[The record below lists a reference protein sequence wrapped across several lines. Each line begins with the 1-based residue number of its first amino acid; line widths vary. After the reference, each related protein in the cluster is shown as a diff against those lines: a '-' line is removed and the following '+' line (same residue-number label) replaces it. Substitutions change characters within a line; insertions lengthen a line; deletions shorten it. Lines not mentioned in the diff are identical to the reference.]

1 MKSIFNP
8 LAKLNVTMQFMT
20 WFLLVGLVP
29 FIFIVLF
36 GFSSAKVFFQNE
48 INNYLGTIVDARGAN
63 IKTFVLETEHS
74 LSATASDNV
83 LRDITTSDKN
93 SKDYEQK
100 YNEALKKIALLLDAN
115 QEIQEIM
122 VLNKDGQVMASNNPK
137 LLNTDQSADAYFT
150 GLNNGEK
157 EFYFKGIYAYGATN
171 VPAFAVSVPIRND
184 SNQLLGVL
192 VERFNA
198 ETLYAIATKESI
210 GWKQS
215 GELYLINGNGLMVSS
230 SRFAENTIL
239 SQEVKTKNATD
250 CLNSLNNNDSSSH
263 SSVVVAN
270 NYRGISVLGSHVA
283 LPSLGMCALAEVSE
297 EEAMFPI
304 TSLKG
309 LMAWSVIIIVVLILL
324 LAWYAARLTGES
336 IRRPIKDAMDQLQE
350 TSESLIQSSKESASV
365 AEQNAS
371 IVKSMAD
378 ASTEQSRQT
387 VEIAQAMNQMAAA
400 IQEASDSTQEVS
412 AISVDTSRRAQLA
425 GETGD
430 ESQKSLAIIKSM
442 AFETADKVR
451 SMVEKSNAIG
461 EIVDTISSIA
471 GQTNLLALN
480 AAIEAARAG
489 EAGRGFAVVADEVRK
504 LAEESSVAS
513 DQIRHQIRAMV
524 SEMKETSEAAE
535 QGVVTVDKSTGIIN
549 QTLAGLESAVAAIQ
563 QVASKMQE
571 ISASAQEQ
579 SAAVQQVSRSIDSI
593 SAVSEQNASGTQQ
606 MLASIQQQNS
616 ATKRVS
622 DAAIQL
628 QTLAINLRTTI
639 NAGKS

>member
-1 MKSIFNP
+1 MKLNFNP
-8 LAKLNVTMQFMT
+8 LAKMNVTMQFMT
-20 WFLLVGLVP
+20 WFLIVALVP
-29 FIFIVLF
+29 FMFIVFF
-36 GFSSAKVFFQNE
+36 GFNSAKTFFQSE
-48 INNYLGTIVDARGAN
+48 IDNYLGTIVEARGAN
-63 IKTFVLETEHS
+63 IKTFILEKEHN
-74 LSATASDNV
+74 LNAMASDGLLRNV
-83 LRDITTSDKN
+83 TVINKGEPE
-93 SKDYEQK
+93 YEQK
-100 YNEALKKIALLLDAN
+100 YNDASKKIAALLDAN
-115 QEIQEIM
+115 KDIQDII
-122 VLNKDGQVMASNNPK
+122 VLNKAGRVVVSNNPK
-137 LLNTDQSADAYFT
+137 LINTDQSADAYFT

-157 EFYFKGIYAYGATN
+157 DFYFKGIHTYGATN
-171 VPAFAVSVPIRND
+171 TPSFAVSVPIHD
-184 SNQLLGVL
+184 DANQVTGVL

-198 ETLYAIATKESI
+198 DTLYAIATKAGI
-210 GWKQS
+210 GWDQS
-215 GELYLINGNGLMVSS
+215 GELYLINMNGLMVSP
-230 SRFAENTIL
+230 SRFVENAVL

-250 CLNSLNNNDSSSH
+250 CLAGLNSNDSNKH
-263 SSVVVAN
+263 NSVGIAN
-270 NYRGISVLGSHVA
+270 NYSGAPTLGSYIA
-283 LPSLGMCALAEVSE
+283 LPGLGMCVLAEVSE
-297 EEAMFPI
+297 AEAMLPI

-309 LMAWSVIIIVVLILL
+309 IMVWAVVIIVALILL
-324 LAWYAARLTGES
+324 LAWFAARLTGDS
-336 IRRPIKDAMDQLQE
+336 IRRPIKDAMSQLQE
-350 TSESLIQSSKESASV
+350 TSDSLIQSSKESASV

-378 ASTEQSRQT
+378 ASTEQSQQT
-387 VEIAQAMNQMAAA
+387 MEIAQAMNQMAAA

-430 ESQKSLAIIKSM
+430 ESQKSLAMIKAM
-442 AFETADKVR
+442 AFDTADKVR
-451 SMVEKSNAIG
+451 SMVDKSNAIG

-513 DQIRHQIRAMV
+513 DQIRHQIRSMV
-524 SEMKETSEAAE
+524 DEMKETSDAAE
-535 QGVVTVDKSTGIIN
+535 QGVVTVDKSADIIN

-571 ISASAQEQ
+571 LSASAQEQ

-616 ATKRVS
+616 ATRKVS
-622 DAAIQL
+622 DAAMQL
-628 QTLAINLRTTI
+628 QALSDNLKRTIYTSE
-639 NAGKS
+639 A